1 MQNRNAWGASLMTSC
16 TSGAQLRMANT
27 NQMPKLRYGSL
38 DSVARDPSQRISAN
52 YKLRNQIN
60 LTRLFNLFI
69 RLNRHMG
76 RKRQLFSQTKRGL
89 VDNIMQNIC
98 TLCTAKPNSNQIN
111 YKCPWHWDFNFGLSW
126 PMGRCV

>member
-1 MQNRNAWGASLMTSC
+1 MTSC

-69 RLNRHMG
+69 RLNRHTG
-76 RKRQLFSQTKRGL
+76 RKPKLFSQTKR
-89 VDNIMQNIC
+89 VC
-98 TLCTAKPNSNQIN
+98 
-111 YKCPWHWDFNFGLSW
+111 
-126 PMGRCV
+126 